1 MVVTVLLFC
10 IIIQIIRL
18 FYNSHYVTMSTQFL
32 VKQIENDSL
41 TPSLLVML
49 DRYRCVFAMRMFN
62 TPYTSRFVPLG
73 VGVPSP
79 THHLSLTPSEFEE
92 YPLKN
97 TRMASLSFPRSL
109 IWAVSDLL
117 AKIMNIHNYTGS
129 YVVCGSY
136 PLGRRELRLL
146 LGELEYFSCLFKFT
160 T

>member
-1 MVVTVLLFC
+1 MCFKTVVTVLLFC
-10 IIIQIIRL
+10 IIIQIIQL

-41 TPSLLVML
+41 TPSMLVML
-49 DRYRCVFAMRMFN
+49 DRYRCVFAMRIFN

-117 AKIMNIHNYTGS
+117 AIIMNIHNYTGS
-129 YVVCGSY
+129 YVVC
-136 PLGRRELRLL
+136 GRRELRLL

>member
-97 TRMASLSFPRSL
+97 TGVNSM
-109 IWAVSDLL
+109 INQMGSDW
-117 AKIMNIHNYTGS
+117 I
-129 YVVCGSY
+129 
-136 PLGRRELRLL
+136 
-146 LGELEYFSCLFKFT
+146 
-160 T
+160 